1 MAKRSNEEW
10 LDALQ
15 TAGEGQQQEALLDLR
30 DYLVRTAFVY
40 LRDGRSDLLMLSS
53 DTLYEMAEDYAQN
66 ALMAIQENLDKF
78 RGDAQFTTWAYRF
91 VINEAAAD
99 LRRRS
104 YRDFSWEDVAGQE
117 TAVFASLMA
126 PGTAVVPD
134 VKAEREELLRF
145 LQQILENDLNE
156 RQRLALLG
164 VHFQGRSMQEMAEVL
179 ETTPNN
185 LYKMMHD
192 ARKKIKARLLEQHY
206 SAGDILG
213 LFDTMW

>member
-15 TAGEGQQQEALLDLR
+15 GAGESQQEALLDLR
-30 DYLVRTAFVY
+30 EYLVRTAFVY
-40 LRDGRSDLLMLSS
+40 LRDGRSDLLLLSTDS
-53 DTLYEMAEDYAQN
+53 LYEMAEDYAQS
-66 ALMAIQENLDKF
+66 ALVTIQDNLDKF

-99 LRRRS
+99 LRRRQ
-104 YRDFSWEDVAGQE
+104 YRDFSWEDVAAQE
-117 TAVFASLMA
+117 TAVFSALLS
-126 PGTAVVPD
+126 PGLADIPD
-134 VKAEREELLRF
+134 VRAEREELLH
-145 LQQILENDLNE
+145 LLLHILETDLNE
-156 RQRLALLG
+156 RQRAALFG
-164 VHFQGRSMQEMAEVL
+164 VHFQGRSMQEMAELL

-192 ARKKIKARLLEQHY
+192 ARKKIKARLLDQHY

>member
-1 MAKRSNEEW
+1 MVKRSNEAW

-15 TAGEGQQQEALLDLR
+15 GTGDSQHEALLDLR
-30 DYLVRTAFVY
+30 EYLVRTAFVY
-40 LRDGRSDLLMLSS
+40 LRDGRSDLLSHS
-53 DTLYEMAEDYAQN
+53 TDTLFEMAEDYAQN
-66 ALMAIQENLDKF
+66 ALLAIQENLDKF

-99 LRRRS
+99 LRRRQ

-117 TAVFASLMA
+117 TAVFASLLA
-126 PGTAVVPD
+126 SGTAVDPE

-145 LQQILENDLNE
+145 LLKILETDLNE

-164 VHFQGRSMQEMAEVL
+164 VHFQGRSLPEMAEIL
-179 ETTPNN
+179 ETTPNT

-192 ARKKIKARLLEQHY
+192 ARKKIKASLLAHHY

-213 LFDTMW
+213 LFETMW

>member
-1 MAKRSNEEW
+1 MVKRSNEAW
-10 LDALQ
+10 LAALQ
-15 TAGEGQQQEALLDLR
+15 GTGEGQHEALLDLR

-40 LRDGRSDLLMLSS
+40 LRDGRSDLLLLST

-66 ALMAIQENLDKF
+66 SLLAIQENLDKF

-99 LRRRS
+99 LRRRQ

-117 TAVFASLMA
+117 TAVFASLLHS
-126 PGTAVVPD
+126 GTDGDPEG
-134 VKAEREELLRF
+134 KAEREEFLRLLW
-145 LQQILENDLNE
+145 QILDSDLNE
-156 RQRLALLG
+156 RQRLAFLG
-164 VHFQGRSMQEMAEVL
+164 VHFQERSMQEMAEIL
-179 ETTPNN
+179 ETTPNT

-213 LFDTMW
+213 LFDAMW